1 MLLIKKAVAAL
12 VSIATLNF
20 AFCETLSMFRQ
31 TDIEA
36 CSWATSE
43 AKESKGRQAT
53 NKVNIT

>member
-1 MLLIKKAVAAL
+1 MLHIKKAAAAL

-36 CSWATSE
+36 CSWTTSE
-43 AKESKGRQAT
+43 AKESKGRQALVQI
-53 NKVNIT
+53 K